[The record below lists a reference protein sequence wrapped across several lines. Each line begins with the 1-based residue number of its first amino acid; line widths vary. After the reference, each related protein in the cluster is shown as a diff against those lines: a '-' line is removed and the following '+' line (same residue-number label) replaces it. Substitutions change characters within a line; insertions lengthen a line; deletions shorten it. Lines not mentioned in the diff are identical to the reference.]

1 MRALLFTSMDPPC
14 VYILARLPQF
24 SEEAVVCSNIL
35 SESVCTALYGAGVVA
50 HSNDPDR
57 VANCYKTAARD
68 EDLVQAA
75 ISTCPRTCGY
85 CCLTPEYNCQNK
97 QYPRIRCEFITRV
110 MCNDPFWR
118 NIIQEDCPNKCGFCN
133 TGNCTDLIPNCAK
146 DISICRNVDMQAFV
160 KEYCKRTCN
169 YCSETGSNTVSTPC
183 GSDPNCVNW
192 VRNGFC
198 NSAFYT
204 VEQKKRYCGKPC
216 LLC

>member
-1 MRALLFTSMDPPC
+1 MAM
-14 VYILARLPQF
+14 
-24 SEEAVVCSNIL
+24 IL
-35 SESVCTALYGAGVVA
+35 SVLLYALFVFEALAGQIDSDLNCTYGGVG
-50 HSNDPDR
+50 
-57 VANCYKTAARD
+57 ANAKTAARD

-160 KEYCKRTCN
+160 KFPLIVDRIRSK
-169 YCSETGSNTVSTPC
+169 SLS
-183 GSDPNCVNW
+183 
-192 VRNGFC
+192 
-198 NSAFYT
+198 
-204 VEQKKRYCGKPC
+204 
-216 LLC
+216 LLNVKNMQN